1 MSADPPA
8 ERAETQDERDLLSFQ
23 ARIDR
28 PTTIKIPEFK
38 RDERLRHV
46 ILSRQFS
53 VDLLEDL
60 AGTAD
65 KIRGLSKSRAGQDFL
80 INLLHHKRAMLY
92 FTQPS
97 TRTFLSF
104 MAACQIL
111 GITCNEV
118 RDPSTSSETKGETR
132 FDSIRMFSS
141 YFDLIIMRS
150 PVARLA
156 EACAY
161 LMNDL
166 SSHGQRSVPIVNA
179 GSGADQHPTQ
189 ALLDIY
195 TLQRTFQF
203 ASPKDSPVGN
213 RFDEIRQQYPSLGRG
228 LAGKTYGFCGDI
240 GRGRTVR
247 SLAELLAGYENVT
260 LVFVAPQHP
269 TLALRDDLRQR
280 LLSRGVRFF
289 EVNSLEEPIDG
300 RPVIEQVDAL
310 YMTRIQKEH
319 DNPADAASM
328 AAIDFDRYKLTRELV
343 SRMKSY
349 APILHPF
356 PRDQHFGEIPQE
368 IDDDPRAMYF
378 RQARNGMWIRAALL
392 AHIFNADHQISR
404 FFHEQFSQWG
414 ELPEGDRR
422 RPAARPESTT
432 GG

>member
-1 MSADPPA
+1 
-8 ERAETQDERDLLSFQ
+8 
-23 ARIDR
+23 
-28 PTTIKIPEFK
+28 
-38 RDERLRHV
+38 
-46 ILSRQFS
+46 
-53 VDLLEDL
+53 
-60 AGTAD
+60 
-65 KIRGLSKSRAGQDFL
+65 
-80 INLLHHKRAMLY
+80 
-92 FTQPS
+92 
-97 TRTFLSF
+97 
-104 MAACQIL
+104 
-111 GITCNEV
+111 
-118 RDPSTSSETKGETR
+118 
-132 FDSIRMFSS
+132 MFSS
-141 YFDLIIMRS
+141 YFDLIVMRS
-150 PVARLA
+150 PIARLA

-203 ASPKDSPVGN
+203 ASPKDSPAAN
-213 RFDEIRQQYPSLGRG
+213 RFEEVRRQYPSLGRG
-228 LAGKTYGFCGDI
+228 LANKVYGFCGDI

-247 SLAELLAGYENVT
+247 SLAELLAGYPGVT
-260 LVFVAPQHP
+260 MIFASPQNA
-269 TLALRDDLRQR
+269 TLRLREDMRQR
-280 LLSRGVRFF
+280 LTARGVRFF
-289 EVNSLEEPIDG
+289 EVDSLEEPIDG

-319 DNPADAASM
+319 NNPADEAAF
-328 AAIDFDRYKLTRELV
+328 AAINFDQYKLTRALV
-343 SRMKSY
+343 ARMKSY

-356 PRDQHFGEIPQE
+356 PRDQHFGEIPPE

-414 ELPEGDRR
+414 EAPERR
-422 RPAARPESTT
+422 SVERSVAPGPRSLT

>member
-1 MSADPPA
+1 MPSQTPADRVP
-8 ERAETQDERDLLSFQ
+8 TQDELDLLHYES
-23 ARIDR
+23 RIER
-28 PTTIKIPEFK
+28 QEGVKIAELQREEK
-38 RDERLRHV
+38 LKHV
-46 ILSRQFS
+46 IFSGQFTAS
-53 VDLLEDL
+53 MLENL
-60 AGTAD
+60 GAVAD
-65 KIRGLSKSRAGQDFL
+65 KIRVLSKIRKGQDFL

-118 RDPSTSSETKGETR
+118 RDPTTSSETKGETR

-150 PVARLA
+150 KLARLA
-156 EACAY
+156 ESCAY

-166 SSHGQRSVPIVNA
+166 EETGNRSVPIINA
-179 GSGADQHPTQ
+179 GSGADEHPTQ

-203 ASPKDSPVGN
+203 SDPKAPTLSTKFEELSKNHPG
-213 RFDEIRQQYPSLGRG
+213 LTRG
-228 LAGKTYGFCGDI
+228 LSGKVYGFCGDNA
-240 GRGRTVR
+240 RGRTVR
-247 SLAELLAGYENVT
+247 SLASLLTNYEEVT
-260 LVFVAPQHP
+260 LIFIAPNNP
-269 TLALRDDLRQR
+269 TLALKDDLRRR
-280 LLSRGVRFF
+280 LVDRGVRMHEVESF
-289 EVNSLEEPIDG
+289 EESIDG
-300 RPVIEQVDAL
+300 VPVIEHLDAL

-319 DNPADAASM
+319 NGPSDEKLLAELDLS
-328 AAIDFDRYKLTRELV
+328 RYKLNVELV

-356 PRDQHFGEIPQE
+356 PRDQHFGEIPPE

-392 AHIFNADHQISR
+392 ASIFGVDHQISH
-404 FFHEQFSQWG
+404 FFHE
-414 ELPEGDRR
+414 EVNGD
-422 RPAARPESTT
+422 
-432 GG
+432 

>member
-1 MSADPPA
+1 MSDHEASPQNP
-8 ERAETQDERDLLSFQ
+8 TQDELDLLQYQS
-23 ARIDR
+23 RIDR
-28 PTTIKIPEFK
+28 PTPLKIPELS

-46 ILSRQFS
+46 IFSRQFS

-65 KIRGLSKSRAGQDFL
+65 KIRSLSKVRAGQDFL

-141 YFDLIIMRS
+141 YFDMIIMRS
-150 PVARLA
+150 PAARLA

-166 SSHGQRSVPIVNA
+166 AASGSRSVPIVNA

-203 ASPKDSPVGN
+203 ASPKDSPVGT
-213 RFDEIRQQYPSLGRG
+213 RFDEISRRYPALNRG
-228 LAGKTYGFCGDI
+228 LSNKIYGFCGDI

-260 LVFVAPQHP
+260 LAFISPKNR
-269 TLALRDDLRQR
+269 TLSLGDDLRER
-280 LLSRGVRFF
+280 LSARRVRIF
-289 EVNSLEEPIDG
+289 EADSLEAPLDD
-300 RPVIEQVDAL
+300 RPLIEQVDAL

-319 DNPADAASM
+319 NDPADEASF
-328 AAIDFDRYKLTRELV
+328 AAIDFSKYKLTRELV

-356 PRDQHFGEIPQE
+356 PRDQHFGEIPPE
-368 IDDDPRAMYF
+368 IDADPRAMYF

-392 AHIFNADHQISR
+392 AHIFNVDHQISR
-404 FFHEQFSQWG
+404 YYHENM
-414 ELPEGDRR
+414 D
-422 RPAARPESTT
+422 
-432 GG
+432 

>member
-1 MSADPPA
+1 MSRVMSLDPPA
-8 ERAETQDERDLLSFQ
+8 ERAATQDERDLLFFQ
-23 ARIDR
+23 GRIER
-28 PTTIKIPEFK
+28 PTTVKIDEFK

-46 ILSRQFS
+46 IFSRQFS
-53 VDLLEDL
+53 VELLEDL
-60 AGTAD
+60 AATAD
-65 KIRGLSKSRAGQDFL
+65 MIRGLSKSRAGQDFL

-141 YFDLIIMRS
+141 YFDLIVMRS
-150 PVARLA
+150 PIAKLA

-166 SSHGQRSVPIVNA
+166 SAHGQRSVPIINA

-203 ASPKDSPVGN
+203 SSPKDSPVGN
-213 RFDEIRQQYPSLGRG
+213 RFDEIRRQYPTLNRG
-228 LAGKTYGFCGDI
+228 LANKIYGFCGDI

-247 SLAELLAGYENVT
+247 SLAELLAGYEGVT
-260 LVFVAPQHP
+260 LIFVSPQHP
-269 TLALRDDLRQR
+269 TLVLRDDLRQR
-280 LLSRGVRFF
+280 LRSRGVRFF
-289 EVNSLEEPIDG
+289 EVDSLEEAVDG

-319 DNPADAASM
+319 NDPADEASF
-328 AAIDFDRYKLTRELV
+328 AAIDFERYKLSREIV

-414 ELPEGDRR
+414 ETPERR
-422 RPAARPESTT
+422 SIERPAPR
-432 GG
+432 

>member
-1 MSADPPA
+1 MSSKSP
-8 ERAETQDERDLLSFQ
+8 EGRAPTQDELDLLHYQ
-23 ARIDR
+23 PRIER
-28 PTTIKIPEFK
+28 PLRMKLPELE

-46 ILSRQFS
+46 IFGSQFS
-53 VDLLEDL
+53 VSMLEELSDV
-60 AGTAD
+60 AD
-65 KIRGLSKSRAGQDFL
+65 KIRVLSKLRDGQDFL

-118 RDPSTSSETKGETR
+118 RDPTTSSETKGETR

-150 PVARLA
+150 KMARLA

-166 SSHGQRSVPIVNA
+166 ESSGNRSVPIINA
-179 GSGADQHPTQ
+179 GSGADEHPTQ

-203 ASPKDSPVGN
+203 SNPQDSPVAT
-213 RFDEIRQQYPSLGRG
+213 RFDDLRNEYPELSKG
-228 LAGKTYGFCGDI
+228 LANKVYGFCGDI

-247 SLAELLAGYENVT
+247 SLAALLAKYEGVT
-260 LVFVAPQHP
+260 LIFIAPNDP
-269 TLALRDDLRQR
+269 TLALQEDLRRR
-280 LLSRGVRFF
+280 LSDQSVRVF
-289 EVNSLEEPIDG
+289 EVESFEEQVGG
-300 RPVIEQVDAL
+300 RPVIEQLDAL

-319 DNPADAASM
+319 NAPSDEASFSK
-328 AAIDFDRYKLTRELV
+328 IDLSRYKLNRKLV
-343 SRMKSY
+343 ARMKSY

-356 PRDQHFGEIPQE
+356 PRDQHFGEIPPE

-392 AHIFNADHQISR
+392 ASIFRVDHHISR
-404 FFHEQFSQWG
+404 YFHDEYSDWHSYG
-414 ELPEGDRR
+414 EGKVST
-422 RPAARPESTT
+422 RPH
-432 GG
+432 

>member
-1 MSADPPA
+1 MPP
-8 ERAETQDERDLLSFQ
+8 EEPQPPQRTQDELDLLLYQS
-23 ARIDR
+23 RIDR
-28 PTTIKIPEFK
+28 PIPQKLPEFS
-38 RDERLRHV
+38 RDERLRH
-46 ILSRQFS
+46 IIFSRQFS

-60 AGTAD
+60 ASTAD
-65 KIRGLSKSRAGQDFL
+65 KIRGLSKARAGQDFL

-118 RDPSTSSETKGETR
+118 RDASTSSETKGETR

-141 YFDLIIMRS
+141 YFDMIIMRS
-150 PVARLA
+150 PAARLA
-156 EACAY
+156 ESCAY

-166 SSHGQRSVPIVNA
+166 AASDDRSVPIINA

-203 ASPKDSPVGN
+203 ASSKDSPVGA
-213 RFDEIRQQYPSLGRG
+213 RFDEIRRSFPDLNRG
-228 LAGKTYGFCGDI
+228 LSNKVYGFCGDI

-247 SLAELLAGYENVT
+247 SLAELLAGYEGVT
-260 LVFVAPQHP
+260 LAFVAPRHP
-269 TLALRDDLRQR
+269 TLSLGDDLRER
-280 LLSRGVRFF
+280 LISRGVRIF
-289 EVNSLEEPIDG
+289 EVDSLEEPIDG
-300 RPVIEQVDAL
+300 RPLIEQVDAL

-319 DNPADAASM
+319 NNPADEAAF
-328 AAIDFDRYKLTRELV
+328 AAIDFSKYKLTRELV
-343 SRMKSY
+343 ARMKSY

-356 PRDQHFGEIPQE
+356 PRDQHFGEIPHE
-368 IDDDPRAMYF
+368 IDADPRAMYF

-404 FFHEQFSQWG
+404 FFHDHFK
-414 ELPEGDRR
+414 
-422 RPAARPESTT
+422 
-432 GG
+432 